1 MNSARDFVIS
11 FGSLGKGEYE
21 FQFDVNDSFFQRFE
35 NSIIQKGQVDVLVV
49 LEKKENLLLLDFT
62 MEGTVT
68 VQCDRCLE
76 DLDLDIESFNELI
89 VKLGEETGEE
99 AEDVIVISTREHDLD
114 VAQYIYEYI
123 SVLIPMRN
131 VHEDEEGNPDCDP
144 EVLKVLEKHIAP
156 EEKEENPPADP
167 RWDALKG
174 INLN

>member
-1 MNSARDFVIS
+1 MSGAREYVINY
-11 FGSLGKGEYE
+11 GSLPFGEHE
-21 FQFDVNDSFFQRFE
+21 FEFHVSDSFFQKFE
-35 NSIIQKGQVDVLVV
+35 NSLVQKGDIDVLVV
-49 LEKKENLLLLDFT
+49 LDKKEAMMLLDFT
-62 MEGTVT
+62 MEGHIIVE
-68 VQCDRCLE
+68 CDRCLE

-99 AEDVIVISTREHDLD
+99 AEDVIVISTREHELD